1 MDIVLSPND
10 NLLLLCIC
18 CYSDIVHWYHSKE
31 NDWGYGNFMAWQVM
45 DFIFC

>member
-1 MDIVLSPND
+1 MV
-10 NLLLLCIC
+10 LLCV

-45 DFIFC
+45 NYVISGKFEYHTVQ